1 MPITERVATDLP
13 VTIKTSTYTLL
24 PTDWGREIQFQNASA
39 VSANLPPVADAG
51 NGYNVVIRN
60 IGTGT
65 LTIDPAGSE
74 QIDGGSTASLSAG
87 DSLWIRADGTEWKS
101 IASGGAG
108 GGGTVTQV
116 DTSGGLAGGPITT
129 SGTVSIA
136 DGGVSTAKLAD
147 NAVTLAKMAGGTA
160 GNLITYD
167 ASGDPA
173 AVATGNAGDV
183 LTSNGTGAAPTFQ
196 PLSAGGGLQSMQVFT
211 SSGTWTKPMGI
222 TKVKVTVIGAGG
234 GGGNTDGSQSTGDAA
249 AGGGG
254 GGSSIKLIDVSSIS
268 SETVTIGSGGAG
280 STSSGGTG
288 SAGGGTS
295 FGSHCSASGG
305 SGGEGSTLN
314 SGPGVPGNGGV
325 GSSGDI
331 NLTGWAGTPGDKTQE
346 YGGGGGAS
354 ILGGGAPVTV
364 NPTGTPQTG
373 ASGVTPGAGGA
384 AGFFHSGGG
393 SADGGDGADGIVIVE
408 EYA

>member
-24 PTDWGREIQFQNASA
+24 PGDWGREIQFQNASA
-39 VSANLPPVADAG
+39 VSANLPAVADAG

-74 QIDGGSTASLSAG
+74 QINGGSTASLSAG
-87 DSLWIRADGTEWKS
+87 DSLWIRSDGTEWKS

-108 GGGTVTQV
+108 GGG
-116 DTSGGLAGGPITT
+116 
-129 SGTVSIA
+129 
-136 DGGVSTAKLAD
+136 
-147 NAVTLAKMAGGTA
+147 
-160 GNLITYD
+160 
-167 ASGDPA
+167 
-173 AVATGNAGDV
+173 
-183 LTSNGTGAAPTFQ
+183 GA
-196 PLSAGGGLQSMQVFT
+196 GGLQSMQAFT
-211 SSGTWTKPMGI
+211 SSGTWTKPAGI

-234 GGGNTDGSQSTGDAA
+234 GGGNTDNSKSTSDSA

-254 GGSSIKLIDVSSIS
+254 GGTSIKLIDVSAIS

-280 STSSGGTG
+280 ATSSGGTG
-288 SAGGGTS
+288 SSGGNSS
-295 FGSHCSASGG
+295 FGAHCSATGG
-305 SGGEGSTLN
+305 SGGEGATLN
-314 SGPGVPGNGGV
+314 SGTGTPGNGGA

-331 NLTGWAGTPGDKTQE
+331 NLTGWAGMPGDE
-346 YGGGGGAS
+346 NEDYGGGGGAS
-354 ILGGGAPVTV
+354 FLGGGAPVTV

-384 AGFFHSGGG
+384 AGYQNGGAG
-393 SADGGDGADGIVIVE
+393 GTDSDGGDGADGIVIVE